1 MKSDDLVSVYTVA
14 NPMEAEIIRAELNNE
29 GIACQ
34 IGNENQAALTG
45 ITAMEIQILTRAE
58 DADRARK
65 LLLSH
70 ERHR

>member
-1 MKSDDLVSVYTVA
+1 MKSDDLVSVYSVA
-14 NPMEAEIIRAELNNE
+14 NPMEAEIIRAELNAE

-34 IGNENQAALTG
+34 IDNENQAALTG

-70 ERHR
+70 ERNR